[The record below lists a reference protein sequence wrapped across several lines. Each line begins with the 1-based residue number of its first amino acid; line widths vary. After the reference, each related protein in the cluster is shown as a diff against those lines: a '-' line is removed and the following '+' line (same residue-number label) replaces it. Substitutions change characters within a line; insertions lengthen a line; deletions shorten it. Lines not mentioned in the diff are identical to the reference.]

1 MGFVAYGGCRLS
13 GLSLVGFVSYGD
25 CRLWGL
31 MLLGFFGVG
40 FIWGLSLLGF
50 VAYGACRLWGLLL
63 IWVVVCGV
71 CGSWGC
77 NFFGSDPDFLEVV
90 AGSAALT
97 VPGN

>member
-1 MGFVAYGGCRLS
+1 MGFVAYAGC
-13 GLSLVGFVSYGD
+13 D
-25 CRLWGL
+25 
-31 MLLGFFGVG
+31 
-40 FIWGLSLLGF
+40 
-50 VAYGACRLWGLLL
+50 LWGLLL